1 MPNALVVVRR
11 YALLGVLLVAL
22 ASVHLRNRPAS
33 LCLLRSVTGVPC
45 PFCGGTTSAV
55 QLGSGDVRAAFVA
68 SPIAPL
74 MLAAW
79 PLVGRWRTASWW
91 PSRPVRWGLVLA
103 VLALA
108 EVWQLARF
116 DLIHL

>member
-11 YALLGVLLVAL
+11 YALLAVALVAL
-22 ASVHLRNRPAS
+22 ASVHLRDRPAS
-33 LCLLRSVTGVPC
+33 LCLLRSLTGVPC

-55 QLGSGDVRAAFVA
+55 QLGSGDLRAAFVT

-74 MLAAW
+74 MLAAF
-79 PLVGRWRTASWW
+79 PLLGRLRTAAWW
-91 PSRPVRWGLVLA
+91 PPRPVRWGLVLA
-103 VLALA
+103 VLVVA

-116 DLIHL
+116 DLIDH